1 MKQLGRFARRKLEY
15 LKQNYKVEVSNDKPG
30 GYIVITVKNELYNQ
44 VGDEV
49 IGPQSRDEDTIDEGI
64 RVAERL
70 QPRRRRNI
78 KTFKIGA

>member
-1 MKQLGRFARRKLEY
+1 MKPLGRFARRKLNY
-15 LKQNYKVEVSNDKPG
+15 LKQNYKVYVSNDKPG

-44 VGDEV
+44 GGDE
-49 IGPQSRDEDTIDEGI
+49 IIAPHSRDEETIDEAI

-70 QPRRRRNI
+70 QPRRRKNI